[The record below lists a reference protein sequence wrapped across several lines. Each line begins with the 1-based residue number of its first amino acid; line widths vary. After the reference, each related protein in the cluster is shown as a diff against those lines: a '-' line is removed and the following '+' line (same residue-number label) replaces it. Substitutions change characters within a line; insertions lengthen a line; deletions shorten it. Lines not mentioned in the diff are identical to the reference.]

1 MYGADDMDLAGV
13 DSVDIMDEIDVHQ
26 ILGFGEYPA
35 LSNQPGTF

>member
-13 DSVDIMDEIDVHQ
+13 DSVDIMDEMRIPQ
-26 ILGFGEYPA
+26 SQGFGEYAP